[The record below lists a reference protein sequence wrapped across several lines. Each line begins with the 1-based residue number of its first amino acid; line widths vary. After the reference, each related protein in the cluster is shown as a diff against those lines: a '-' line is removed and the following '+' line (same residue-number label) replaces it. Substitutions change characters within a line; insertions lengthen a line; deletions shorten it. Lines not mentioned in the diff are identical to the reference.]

1 MMPKR
6 MSARGL
12 LSATGALKVTIK
24 KQNEGAAHAVDRRLD
39 ETRSNASLNA
49 LYFVAAYYPE

>member
-1 MMPKR
+1 

-12 LSATGALKVTIK
+12 LSAIGALKVTIK
-24 KQNEGAAHAVDRRLD
+24 KQNEGAAHTVDRRLD
-39 ETRSNASLNA
+39 EPRSNGSLNA